1 MPTDLSQIPAFEYGE
16 TDLATIFYKV
26 AAQELFTPRSSGG
39 NIVNLNL
46 NSSGNIEFNVS
57 GSTGTSDQLTLT
69 ADSDVLKFKTPSDS
83 TKKLK
88 MESGILSSNEFFF
101 NDFSTY
107 SDSTTAYIDVSNRK
121 LSLVSSE
128 LELDAS
134 VQIGGDI
141 KVNGNTFTE
150 NLHMTKNV
158 NNSNITFA
166 FIINDEGTLDLI
178 KNNSNNNST
187 NRVATFGKGMIC
199 DNNTYSL
206 SNYNGTGGGNIEQG
220 QDTTGLRKGTITGT
234 NVNSLYWGWNP
245 SQNAWIDSEKLGLGT
260 NNPQEKLHVAGKI
273 QISDPINMQFQ
284 TSNVMKI
291 SSSNLSLS
299 NVDNELEMTQN
310 VIRLNNF
317 RFLESND
324 SLHIQRY
331 ITASNIWET
340 LLDITH

>member
-1 MPTDLSQIPAFEYGE
+1 MPTDLSEITTFEYG
-16 TDLATIFYKV
+16 DLATAFYKV
-26 AAQELFTPRSSGG
+26 AAQEIFAPRSSLG
-39 NIVNLNL
+39 NAINLNL

-57 GSTGTSDQLTLT
+57 SATGTSDQL
-69 ADSDVLKFKTPSDS
+69 VLKTDNDILKFQADDKT
-83 TKKLK
+83 LK
-88 MESGILSSNEFFF
+88 IESGISSCNEFFF
-101 NDFSTY
+101 NDFATY

-128 LELDAS
+128 LQLDAS
-134 VQIGGDI
+134 VQIGGDL

-166 FIINDEGTLDLI
+166 FIINDEGTLELI

-187 NRVATFGKGMIC
+187 NRVATFGKGLIG
-199 DNNTYSL
+199 DNTTYSL

-234 NVNSLYWGWNP
+234 NTNSLYWGWNP

-273 QISDPINMQFQ
+273 HISDPISMQFQ
-284 TSNVMKI
+284 TLNVMKI

-324 SLHIQRY
+324 SLHIQKY
-331 ITASNIWET
+331 ITASNIWQT
-340 LLDITH
+340 LLDFSQ